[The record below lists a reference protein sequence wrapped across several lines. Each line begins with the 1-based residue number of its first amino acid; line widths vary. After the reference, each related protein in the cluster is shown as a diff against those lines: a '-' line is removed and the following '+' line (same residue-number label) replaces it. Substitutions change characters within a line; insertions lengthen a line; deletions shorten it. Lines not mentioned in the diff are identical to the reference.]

1 MREREAKLIVSDSF
15 ALPDLSDSITGAVL
29 GETVEW
35 VADDVYHDTADLRL
49 ARWGCTIRHRD
60 GEGWTVKI
68 PKPADGLVLDRI
80 EVGFGGDRD
89 APPTR
94 ALNLVGSL
102 TRGADV
108 GEVAHL
114 RTRRIRRDVMLPDG
128 TRVGELTDDV
138 VRGAARDG
146 GESSF
151 REIEVELAEHAD
163 DRWWSEIVQQLGDA
177 RSAEERPVPKAV
189 RVLGTAALEPPDVVV
204 PALGPKPTAHAVI
217 QAAFASSVAQLLLQL
232 PGARLGTDPEG
243 VHQARVAAR
252 RMNSDL
258 KTFRPLLDAD
268 WAGHLR
274 GELRWMI
281 DALGAVRDCDVLGTK
296 LREVAARHPEIDP
309 EAAERVLHEVD
320 LQRRAS
326 RRRLLRCLGDDR
338 ATRLF
343 DELVAAA
350 ACPSTRRRAER
361 PARKVMP
368 KLVRKHWNRLERAI
382 DALQRPPT
390 PSELH
395 AVRILAKRLRYATE
409 AVAPAAGKPA
419 RKFAKKAARIQ
430 DALGELN
437 DAAVAREWLTAT
449 ADQLDGAAGFAAGQM
464 AQTLVAEAHTNE
476 QVWRSAHLSMSRHT
490 AWFL

>member
-1 MREREAKLIVSDSF
+1 MREREAKLIVNDSF
-15 ALPDLSDSITGAVL
+15 ELPDLSDSIAGAVL
-29 GETVEW
+29 GEVVEW

-49 ARWGCTIRHRD
+49 ARWGCTVRHRD

-68 PKPADGLVLDRI
+68 PKPSAGLVLDRI
-80 EVGFGGDRD
+80 EVGFRGDRD
-89 APPTR
+89 MPPTR

-102 TRGADV
+102 TRGAEV
-108 GEVAHL
+108 GEVAQLH
-114 RTRRIRRDVMLPDG
+114 TRRLRRVVTLPDG
-128 TRVGELTDDV
+128 ERVAELTDDV
-138 VRGAARDG
+138 VRGTSRDG
-146 GESSF
+146 GESRF
-151 REIEVELAEHAD
+151 REIEVELAEDAD
-163 DRWWSEIVQQLGDA
+163 DRWLSEILERLGDA
-177 RSAEERPVPKAV
+177 GSVTERPVPKAV
-189 RVLGTAALEPPDVVV
+189 RVLGTAAMEPPDVVV
-204 PALGPKPTAHAVI
+204 TALPAKPTAREVI
-217 QAAFASSVAQLLLQL
+217 QAALAASVSQLLLQL

-258 KTFRPLLDAD
+258 KTFKPLLDGE

-296 LREVAARHPEIDP
+296 LRGVAARHPEIDP
-309 EAAERVLHEVD
+309 DAAGRVLHQVD

-343 DELVAAA
+343 DDLVAAA
-350 ACPSTRRRAER
+350 ASPSTRRRAER
-361 PARKVMP
+361 PARQVMP

-382 DALQRPPT
+382 DALDRDPT

-419 RKFAKKAARIQ
+419 RKFAKKASRIQ

-437 DAAVAREWLTAT
+437 DAAVAREWLMA
-449 ADQLDGAAGFAAGQM
+449 AAAQLDGSAGFAAGQL
-464 AQTLVAEAHTNE
+464 AQTLVSEADTND
-476 QVWRSAHLSMSRHT
+476 QAWRSAHLSMTRHT